1 MKTKTKNDVGAE
13 VLLDDL
19 KTLASDAKQIFESSV
34 QEPTAEAIASLRAR
48 VDQAKARLS
57 QYYDVAKEKTVAGAK
72 ATDAAIR
79 DKPYHAVAIAAG
91 VGLLIGLYL
100 SRDKD

>member
-13 VLLDDL
+13 VLLEDL
-19 KTLASDAKQIFESSV
+19 RTLASDAKLVFESSV

-48 VDQAKARLS
+48 ADQAKARLAE
-57 QYYDVAKEKTVAGAK
+57 YYDAAKEKTVAGAK

-79 DKPYHAVAIAAG
+79 EKPYHAIAIAAG
-91 VGLLIGLYL
+91 VGLLLGLFL
-100 SRDKD
+100 SRDRD

>member
-1 MKTKTKNDVGAE
+1 MKTKTRNDVGAE

-34 QEPTAEAIASLRAR
+34 QEPTSEAIASLRVR
-48 VDQAKARLS
+48 VDQAKARLAE
-57 QYYDVAKEKTVAGAK
+57 YYDMAKEKTVAGAK

-79 DKPYHAVAIAAG
+79 EKPYHAVAIAAG
-91 VGLLIGLYL
+91 LGLLLGLFL
-100 SRDKD
+100 SRDKE